1 MKKSPSLK
9 NRAEWFYIA
18 GIVIALI
25 IAVAAGLHYFGK
37 I

>member
-1 MKKSPSLK
+1 MKNSPLLK

-25 IAVAAGLHYFGK
+25 IAALAGLHYFGK